1 MNLCVVFFKF
11 VINYRFCVGSDSF
24 VDIILFEVI
33 LLFNDEN
40 KFFMLFFFF
49 IEKIFGLVVYS
60 FCLDNFKLMSLVFI
74 I

>member
-1 MNLCVVFFKF
+1 MNLCVFFFKF

-40 KFFMLFFFF
+40 KFFMLFFFYRKDF
-49 IEKIFGLVVYS
+49 WFGSV
-60 FCLDNFKLMSLVFI
+60 
-74 I
+74 

>member
-1 MNLCVVFFKF
+1 MKSDMYNEFVCDFFLKF

-40 KFFMLFFFF
+40 KFFMLFFFYRKDF
-49 IEKIFGLVVYS
+49 WFGSV
-60 FCLDNFKLMSLVFI
+60 
-74 I
+74 